1 MDRTAPVDHPIHD
14 LLARRWSPRAFADR
28 GVEPDALRRL
38 FEAARWAPSAFN
50 EQPWRFL
57 VARREQPEAFEALAS
72 CLVEGNQA
80 WARRAPVLAITLA
93 ARRFARN
100 DRENPHAWHDVGLA
114 VAQLTVQATALGL
127 AVHQM
132 AGIVPERVVEVG
144 AVPDGFEPVT
154 GLAIG
159 YPGDPETL
167 PGKFRAAETAPRVRR
182 PQNETVFG
190 IRFGSQPG
198 W

>member
-1 MDRTAPVDHPIHD
+1 MDRIAHADHPIHE
-14 LLARRWSPRAFADR
+14 LLSRRWSPRAFADR
-28 GVEPDALRRL
+28 GVEPETLRRL

-57 VARREQPEAFEALAS
+57 VARREEPEAFEALAS
-72 CLVEGNQA
+72 CLVEGNQV
-80 WARRAPVLAITLA
+80 WARQAPALAITLA
-93 ARRFARN
+93 MRRFARN
-100 DRENPHAWHDVGLA
+100 GRENPHAWHDVGLA

-132 AGIVPERVVEVG
+132 AGIVPERVREAG
-144 AVPDGFEPVT
+144 ALPDGCEPVT

-159 YPGDPETL
+159 YPGAPESL
-167 PGKFRAAETAPRVRR
+167 PEKLRAAETAPRERR
-182 PQNETVFG
+182 PQRETVFG
-190 IRFGSQPG
+190 VRFGSPPS